1 MTQLHRSKCPKP
13 EVTLSKKQGPVESMS
28 IYQHYAVNLKSKID
42 CIQEHDDRRN
52 HDLAHSDDHLPKI
65 KIDVIAMREK
75 VEGAVRS

>member
-1 MTQLHRSKCPKP
+1 
-13 EVTLSKKQGPVESMS
+13 MS